1 MKINT
6 THITRIQY
14 CNCWHEVQRGSL
26 NLDLETD
33 ESGITVTRIYFTE
46 KACDGQD
53 PDPALHM
60 YGLAPTSINAVAVR
74 NPKLPDPERII
85 RNPKGT

>member
-6 THITRIQY
+6 AHITRIQY
-14 CNCWHEVQRGSL
+14 GDHWHEVQQGSL
-26 NLDLETD
+26 NLELETD

-46 KACDGQD
+46 KACAGQD

-60 YGLAPTSINAVAVR
+60 YGLAPSSIDAFAVR
-74 NPKLPDPERII
+74 NPNLSDPERII
-85 RNPKGT
+85 PNPKGT